1 MILNIDYSPWTFK
14 SAKPSDKPNKVMKK
28 HINAE
33 LTISA
38 FANGKSFKIT
48 DNIIFESLNYY
59 NF

>member
-1 MILNIDYSPWTFK
+1 
-14 SAKPSDKPNKVMKK
+14 MKK

-38 FANGKSFKIT
+38 FANGRSFKIT